1 MSKKNILRVIKIGGH
16 ILDDPMRLSKFLSA
30 FAQLPDAKILVHGGG
45 KLATQLANELGV
57 PQTMIDGRRVTDAET
72 LRIAVMV
79 YAGWINKQLVAQLS
93 ALGCPALGVCGA
105 DGDVLRAHKRV
116 HPTIDFGWVGDI
128 DLVNT
133 TILDSWL
140 GRGLIPVVA
149 PITHDG
155 QGQLLNT
162 NADTIARE
170 IAQALSKAFHVELIF
185 GFEKSGVLMDM
196 DDPDSSI
203 DLLNLAKYKTLK
215 AQSLISDGMIP
226 KLDNAFGALEKG
238 VRRVVVGQ
246 AELLTELLAGTVG
259 TTIVL

>member
-1 MSKKNILRVIKIGGH
+1 M
-16 ILDDPMRLSKFLSA
+16 
-30 FAQLPDAKILVHGGG
+30 
-45 KLATQLANELGV
+45 
-57 PQTMIDGRRVTDAET
+57 
-72 LRIAVMV
+72 
-79 YAGWINKQLVAQLS
+79 S

-105 DGDVLRAHKRV
+105 DGDVMRAHKRV

-140 GRGLIPVVA
+140 GRGLMPVIA

-155 QGQLLNT
+155 HGQLLNT

-170 IAQALSKAFHVELIF
+170 IAQALSKAFHVELIL
-185 GFEKSGVLMDM
+185 GFEKSGVLMDI

-203 DLLNLAKYKTLK
+203 DLLNFSSYKTLK
-215 AQSLISDGMIP
+215 AQSLISGGMIP

-238 VRRVVVGQ
+238 VRRVVVGP
-246 AELLTELLAGTVG
+246 AELLPELLAGTVG